1 MDSIISNQE
10 KQKVQK
16 RRGPNVDQ
24 MVKEKWDEMQTN
36 PVREAIVNLQ
46 ESNQDSLSILVEEMV
61 SLERF

>member
-1 MDSIISNQE
+1 
-10 KQKVQK
+10 
-16 RRGPNVDQ
+16 